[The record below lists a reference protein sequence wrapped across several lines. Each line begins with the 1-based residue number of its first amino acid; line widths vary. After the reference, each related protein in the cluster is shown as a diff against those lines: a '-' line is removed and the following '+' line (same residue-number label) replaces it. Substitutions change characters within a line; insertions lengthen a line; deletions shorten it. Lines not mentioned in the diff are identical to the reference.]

1 MVRHE
6 RQNEILKMLR
16 ETRTVKISK
25 LSEYFDVTRE
35 TIRKDMYD
43 LEEKGLIEKVHGGA
57 ILNKA
62 NNETNYLNRKNEN
75 ENEKRDIAKE
85 AAKVIEN
92 GDTLYIDY
100 GTTAAYF
107 INEILEKKDLT
118 IITASMPLASEL
130 VDNTEFDVILLGGL
144 IRKNEKS
151 LYGPITQ
158 EIIANLYV
166 DYGIYSGSGVDI
178 NKGLTNFHMGESKVS
193 KEMIKH
199 CKRKIL
205 MVDYSKFHT
214 TAMNKIA
221 EVEDFDYVITDDKT
235 ENTTLTVLEE
245 KVKNVVVVNTK
256 GDKEND

>member
-16 ETRTVKISK
+16 ETRTVKIAQ
-25 LSEYFDVTRE
+25 LSEYFNVTRE
-35 TIRKDMYD
+35 TIRKDIYD
-43 LEEKGLIEKVHGGA
+43 LEEEGLIEKVHGGA

-75 ENEKRDIAKE
+75 DNEKRAIAKE
-85 AAKVIEN
+85 AAKIIEN

-100 GTTAAYF
+100 GTTASYF
-107 INEILEKKDLT
+107 INEILDKKDLT
-118 IITASMPLASEL
+118 IITASIPLASEL
-130 VDNTEFDVILLGGL
+130 VDYTDFDVILLGGL

-158 EIIANLYV
+158 EIIENLYV
-166 DYGIYSGSGVDI
+166 DFGVFSGSGVDVE
-178 NKGLTNFHMGESKVS
+178 KGLTNFHMGESKVS

-199 CKRKIL
+199 CKKNIL
-205 MVDYSKFHT
+205 LVDYSKFYT

-221 EVEDFDYVITDDKT
+221 EVSDFDYIITDEKT
-235 ENTTLTVLEE
+235 DNDTTSILEE
-245 KVKNVVVVNTK
+245 KVKKVIIADS
-256 GDKEND
+256 GSEEEND